1 MSGLVDSITGAVV
14 SELLKVVIEE
24 AKMVLAFKSVSIE
37 LASKMNT
44 VLLAFIEIETMQG
57 AEELKD
63 LKDIID
69 EARELVRK
77 CSKVNRLNLP
87 SKAKYTR
94 KLEKILMR
102 MCSGCELPD
111 SVRNL
116 DNLEVYCD
124 EETGLLWERLKPE
137 MRNLMIWKGM

>member
-1 MSGLVDSITGAVV
+1 MREVRQEMSGLVDSITGAVV

-37 LASKMNT
+37 LASKMNK
-44 VLLAFIEIETMQG
+44 VRLAFIEIETMQG

-69 EARELVRK
+69 EARVLVRK

-87 SKAKYTR
+87 SKAKYAR
-94 KLEKILMR
+94 EVKDVNKKLFEFCQVQL
-102 MCSGCELPD
+102 
-111 SVRNL
+111 
-116 DNLEVYCD
+116 
-124 EETGLLWERLKPE
+124 
-137 MRNLMIWKGM
+137 

>member
-37 LASKMNT
+37 LASKMNK
-44 VLLAFIEIETMQG
+44 VRLAFIEIETMQG

-69 EARELVRK
+69 EARVLVRK

-87 SKAKYTR
+87 SKAKYAR
-94 KLEKILMR
+94 EVKDVNKKLFEFCQVQL
-102 MCSGCELPD
+102 
-111 SVRNL
+111 
-116 DNLEVYCD
+116 
-124 EETGLLWERLKPE
+124 
-137 MRNLMIWKGM
+137 